1 MATDYA
7 VAMRLAAAMEH
18 ITQEMGRLGV
28 LVSVPVPELTGH
40 KDKGLATAIRL
51 ETVAGFL
58 ERVNVELGTPKADA
72 VEPAPKKAGKGK
84 K

>member
-28 LVSVPVPELTGH
+28 LVACP
-40 KDKGLATAIRL
+40 
-51 ETVAGFL
+51 FQ
-58 ERVNVELGTPKADA
+58 N
-72 VEPAPKKAGKGK
+72 
-84 K
+84 